1 MISNTTTGAQL
12 NAENL
17 YGFFDCMVGRFFKI
31 LPMREDEIE
40 TLPVYMRSMQI
51 ELLGCKGLID
61 TLYDNALYV
70 SLLSILQYLI
80 DDPNCE
86 ISEVKREVFKAIE
99 ICNKLKSSYST
110 RPEEGVRE

>member
-1 MISNTTTGAQL
+1 MTLNTTAGVQL
-12 NAENL
+12 SAECL
-17 YGFFDCMVGRFFKI
+17 YGFFDYMVGQFFKI
-31 LPMREDEIE
+31 LPMKEDEIE

-61 TLYDNALYV
+61 TLYNNALYV

-80 DDPNCE
+80 DDPNCDV
-86 ISEVKREVFKAIE
+86 SEVKREVFKAIK
-99 ICNKLKSSYST
+99 ICNKLKSSYKT